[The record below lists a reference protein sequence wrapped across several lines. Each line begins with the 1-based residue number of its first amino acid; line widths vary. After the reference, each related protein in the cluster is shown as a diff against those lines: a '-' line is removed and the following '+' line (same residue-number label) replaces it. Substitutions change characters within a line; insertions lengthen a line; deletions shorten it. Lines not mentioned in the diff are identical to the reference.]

1 MNHPIAQKVYLKTII
16 LSSIYTP
23 VCLPSPA
30 DTFYGSASVTTGWG
44 LISPAHCTVPDIC
57 PPPPPEPRPMETDV
71 LQVCGVFTFS
81 TQSFVYVQELSAPI
95 LGKSECENI
104 LNEVSGASGQSWHQ
118 FLCVGDGK
126 GTVSTQIHLR
136 CSTDVTLAQ
145 KNNCKLCTRV
155 HAVVTPAGL

>member
-1 MNHPIAQKVYLKTII
+1 MDIALVKVDGYIDIRYIYSESQKVLKAI
-16 LSSIYTP
+16 LFSLYTP
-23 VCLPSPA
+23 VCLPSPT
-30 DTFYGSASVTTGWG
+30 DSFYGSASVTTGWG
-44 LISPAHCTVPDIC
+44 LITPAHCTVPDIC

-126 GTVSTQIHLR
+126 GTVSI
-136 CSTDVTLAQ
+136 SV
-145 KNNCKLCTRV
+145 LCCGHIGTKE
-155 HAVVTPAGL
+155 